1 VEQIDT
7 AMPQSADPAS
17 PLILASASPRRREL
31 LAACG
36 LSFRIIPAAIDER
49 PYPNEPAEV
58 YVRRLA
64 SAKAAAVAKSHP
76 DAVVLGADTIVTI
89 DHALLGKPR
98 GLDEARQML
107 SRLSGNVHEIVTGV
121 AVLAAERAASE
132 VVTSRVLMRR
142 ITEATTAWYLATG
155 EPFDKAGAYAV
166 QGLGG
171 ALVEWVEGSYTN
183 VVGLPL
189 TETLALLRRFDVLP
203 PLP

>member
-1 VEQIDT
+1 
-7 AMPQSADPAS
+7 
-17 PLILASASPRRREL
+17 L

-36 LSFRIIPAAIDER
+36 FSFQIIPAAIDER
-49 PYPNEPAEV
+49 PYPNEPAGV

-64 SAKAAAVAKSHP
+64 LAKAAAVAQGHP
-76 DAVVLGADTIVTI
+76 GAVVLGADTTVTI
-89 DHALLGKPR
+89 DQALLGKPR
-98 GLDEARQML
+98 DSDEARRML
-107 SRLSGNVHEIVTGV
+107 GRLSGNVHEIVTGV
-121 AVLAAERAASE
+121 AVVAAEGEASE

-142 ITEATTAWYLATG
+142 LTEATIAWYLATG

-189 TETLALLRRFDVLP
+189 TETLALLRRFEILIP
-203 PLP
+203 RP